1 MQERQ
6 RQWHSMENLFTSQ
19 LFLAIQRASLKT
31 ISNLDA
37 RRAATQFPLTRNFQI
52 TENLLKSSFS
62 RAILD
67 I

>member
-31 ISNLDA
+31 H
-37 RRAATQFPLTRNFQI
+37 FQP
-52 TENLLKSSFS
+52 
-62 RAILD
+62 
-67 I
+67 